1 MFVLYGGLVIDS
13 NYIWDGVVMWLER
26 YLIGEVEKLKVLKSY
41 ERFSQLLGKIGK
53 GSCSWSKGKYYQSF
67 PWTFAHCDL

>member
-1 MFVLYGGLVIDS
+1 MQLSQVKMFVLYGGLVIDS

-41 ERFSQLLGKIGK
+41 ERFLSAFGKDRERK
-53 GSCSWSKGKYYQSF
+53 
-67 PWTFAHCDL
+67 L

>member
-41 ERFSQLLGKIGK
+41 ERFLSAFGKDRERK
-53 GSCSWSKGKYYQSF
+53 
-67 PWTFAHCDL
+67 L